1 MKVLLF
7 NGSPHENGCT
17 STALAEMET
26 RLHENGIET
35 ERFYIGTAP
44 VASCT
49 ACGACGKL
57 GKCIFGDLVN
67 DFGEKAKTA
76 DGFVFGS
83 PVYYASPSAQ
93 CLSFMDRLFFAYGK
107 IFDGKPACSV
117 VSCRRGGAS
126 AAFDVLNKYFLM
138 NNMPVV
144 PSQYWNQVHG
154 STPDD
159 VRKDEEGLQTMR
171 TLADNMAWMIKS
183 FAAAKAAGIEKP
195 QREPVQ
201 RTNFIRG

>member
-7 NGSPHENGCT
+7 NGSPHANGCT
-17 STALAEMET
+17 AAALSEIES
-26 RLHENGIET
+26 RLHACGIET
-35 ERFYIGTAP
+35 ERFHIGTSP

-49 ACGACGKL
+49 ACGGCGKT
-57 GKCIFGDLVN
+57 GKCVFDDLVN
-67 DFGEKAKTA
+67 EFGEKAKSA

-83 PVYYASPSAQ
+83 PVYYASPSGQ
-93 CLSFMDRLFFAYGK
+93 CLSFMDRLFYAYSRY
-107 IFDGKPACSV
+107 FDGKPACAV

-154 STPDD
+154 NSPED
-159 VRKDEEGLQTMR
+159 VARDLEGLQTMR
-171 TLADNMAWMIKS
+171 TLADNMAWMIRS
-183 FAAAKAAGIEKP
+183 FDAAKAAGIALP
-195 QREPVQ
+195 VREPKC
-201 RTNFIRG
+201 RTNFIQ